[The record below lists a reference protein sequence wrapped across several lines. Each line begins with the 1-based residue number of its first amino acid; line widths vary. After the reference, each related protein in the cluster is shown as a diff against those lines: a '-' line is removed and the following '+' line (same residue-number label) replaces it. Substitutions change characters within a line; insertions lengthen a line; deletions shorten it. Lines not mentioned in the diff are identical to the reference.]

1 MKFED
6 KREIWDAIIECAKH
20 SPLTAPTKLA
30 EQLIA
35 AHKLVWGEEPQC
47 SPRMPMTAEEVE
59 AMPDYTYETSNKI
72 YELGSDLGYLA
83 RLKAE
88 KRALPTDASKAE
100 SAINELTKTIKALY
114 GLNGD
119 EGHRQ
124 PSVD

>member
-20 SPLTAPTKLA
+20 SPLTAPPKLA
-30 EQLIA
+30 EQLLA
-35 AHKLVWGEEPQC
+35 AHSLVWGEEP
-47 SPRMPMTAEEVE
+47 EETVKGE
-59 AMPDYTYETSNKI
+59 GSNDDYPYETSNRI
-72 YELGSDLGYLA
+72 YELGNDLGYLA

-88 KRALPTDASKAE
+88 KRTLPTDASKVE
-100 SAINELTKTIKALY
+100 SALNELTKTIKALY

-119 EGHRQ
+119 EGRRQ